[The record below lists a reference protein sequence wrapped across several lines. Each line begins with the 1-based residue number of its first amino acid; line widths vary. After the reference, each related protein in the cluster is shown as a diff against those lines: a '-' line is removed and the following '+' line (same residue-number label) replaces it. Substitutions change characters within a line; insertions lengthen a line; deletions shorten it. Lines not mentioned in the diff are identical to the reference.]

1 MADAIRPCTE
11 RDLDQI
17 LEVINDGAQA
27 YEGVIPADRYKVPYM
42 PRDELER
49 EIAHGVRFWGVERDR
64 RLVAVM
70 GLQNV
75 EDVTLIRHAYVR
87 TAERRRGI
95 GGRLLEELRTRATR
109 PLLVGTWAAAEWAI
123 AFYRRHGFELVPR
136 DQVPVLLRRY
146 WSIPERQI
154 ETSVV
159 LAERAWLDRR

>member
-1 MADAIRPCTE
+1 MADAIRPCAE

-136 DQVPVLLRRY
+136 D
-146 WSIPERQI
+146 
-154 ETSVV
+154 
-159 LAERAWLDRR
+159 